1 MVSNTRGP
9 ALRDCELECVLVTSV
24 NLTLTSL
31 FSRCPTPSWI
41 SLRTRI
47 TNPGI
52 TDERIPSAVIEK
64 EREQTINKMFK
75 EEKERKHNQVHC
87 NAKLL

>member
-1 MVSNTRGP
+1 MLMIYMHLSILT
-9 ALRDCELECVLVTSV
+9 VLVTSV

-31 FSRCPTPSWI
+31 ISRCPTPSWI

-64 EREQTINKMFK
+64 ERRTDDQ
-75 EEKERKHNQVHC
+75 
-87 NAKLL
+87 